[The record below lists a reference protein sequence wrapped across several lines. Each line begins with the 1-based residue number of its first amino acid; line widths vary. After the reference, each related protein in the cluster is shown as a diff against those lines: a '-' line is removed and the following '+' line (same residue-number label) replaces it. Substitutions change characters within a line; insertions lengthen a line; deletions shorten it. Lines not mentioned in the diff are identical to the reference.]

1 MTKPK
6 QFVTESEAEKLAKK
20 HLEAFVNECHCQSNT
35 DVMMAI
41 QKMMGVSLNAHQ
53 AVKTGWSSP
62 VQ

>member
-1 MTKPK
+1 MAKPK
-6 QFVTESEAEKLAKK
+6 QFVTEVEAEKLAKK

-41 QKMMGVSLNAHQ
+41 QKMMGVSLCAHQ
-53 AVKTGWSSP
+53 LVQTGRSVT

>member
-1 MTKPK
+1 MAKPK
-6 QFVTESEAEKLAKK
+6 KFVTEAEAEKLAKK

-41 QKMMGVSLNAHQ
+41 QKMMGVSLHAHQ
-53 AVKTGWSSP
+53 VVQFGRSSP

>member
-1 MTKPK
+1 MAKPN
-6 QFVTESEAEKLAKK
+6 QFVTEAEAEKLAKK

-41 QKMMGVSLNAHQ
+41 QKMMGVSLHAHQ
-53 AVKTGWSSP
+53 VVKTGLSAP